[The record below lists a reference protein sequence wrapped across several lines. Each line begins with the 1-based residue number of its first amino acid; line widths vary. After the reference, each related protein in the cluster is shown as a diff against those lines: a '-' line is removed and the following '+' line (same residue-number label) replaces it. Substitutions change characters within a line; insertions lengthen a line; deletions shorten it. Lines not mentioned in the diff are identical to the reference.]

1 MAEYEATP
9 EQWANIE
16 EWVGDKLSCYL
27 SIREL
32 RARVEALEVNTKQW
46 RTDHLRLANTCA
58 SLAPD
63 RLKFFSALLPDDDN
77 SQPTPNPSQI
87 RSSLE
92 AAERQ
97 ASKVYE
103 INEPLQLTPE
113 QAQQINDLLAPNS
126 KPTPNPSQMRSS
138 LVERVAKAIS
148 QAPWPDPA
156 LDTSNTHEGW
166 RSEARAAIREVA
178 HWIDAE
184 ARQRQLYPH
193 NGVYSAA
200 EWLEQEAER

>member
-63 RLKFFSALLPDDDN
+63 RLKFFNALLPDDDN
-77 SQPTPNPSQI
+77 SQPAPNPSQI
-87 RSSLE
+87 RSSLV
-92 AAERQ
+92 ERV
-97 ASKVYE
+97 ADGISK
-103 INEPLQLTPE
+103 PLQLTPE

-126 KPTPNPSQMRSS
+126 KSTPNPSQIRSS
-138 LVERVAKAIS
+138 LVERVQQAI
-148 QAPWPDPA
+148 
-156 LDTSNTHEGW
+156 NTEYEESLGTG
-166 RSEARAAIREVA
+166 SMEARAAIFEVA
-178 HWIDAE
+178 AWLSRESEGHLGNGAHWWVGRLQRE
-184 ARQRQLYPH
+184 AGR
-193 NGVYSAA
+193 
-200 EWLEQEAER
+200 

>member
-63 RLKFFSALLPDDDN
+63 RLKFFNALLPDDDN
-77 SQPTPNPSQI
+77 SQPAPNPSQI
-87 RSSLE
+87 RSSLV
-92 AAERQ
+92 ERV
-97 ASKVYE
+97 ADGISK
-103 INEPLQLTPE
+103 PLQLTPE
-113 QAQQINDLLAPNS
+113 QAQHVRDLLTPNS
-126 KPTPNPSQMRSS
+126 KPTPNPSQIRSS

-156 LDTSNTHEGW
+156 LDTSNSHG
-166 RSEARAAIREVA
+166 SEARAAIREVA
-178 HWIDAE
+178 AWLKETHGWSDGSLM
-184 ARQRQLYPH
+184 R
-193 NGVYSAA
+193 
-200 EWLEQEAER
+200 LEQEAE